1 MMKLTDKINKSRR
14 VINKAL
20 RLFNQDKLAVAWT
33 GGKDSTVLLHLVREI
48 SGGKVRLPVVFNDST
63 MEFDEVYE
71 LVDRLEKDWG
81 LDLIRIAHPSK
92 KLKKIDG
99 EKIRELKIEAIKKA
113 VKEHSLE
120 ALMVGIRW
128 DEHKARAKEK
138 YFSPRKD
145 HMRIHPILHFT
156 EKDIWEYIK
165 RFKLPYVSLY
175 DRGYRSLGEK
185 PFTKPAKKKGR
196 ERSGREADKE
206 EVMVRLRALGYW

>member
-1 MMKLTDKINKSRR
+1 MRLKRKIAKSKK
-14 VINKAL
+14 VIDRAMG
-20 RLFNQDKLAVAWT
+20 LFPQDKLAVAWT
-33 GGKDSTVLLHLVREI
+33 GGKDSTVLLHLVRQI
-48 SGGKVRLPVVFNDST
+48 GKGKVSLRVMFNDSR

-81 LDLIRIAHPSK
+81 LDLIRIAHPK
-92 KLKKIDG
+92 DQLRRIEANKA
-99 EKIRELKIEAIKKA
+99 RELKIEAIKKA
-113 VKEHSLE
+113 VKGYGLE
-120 ALMVGIRW
+120 GLMVGIRW

-145 HMRIHPILHFT
+145 HMRVHPILHFT

-185 PFTKPAKKKGR
+185 PFTKPAKKKAG

-206 EVMVRLRALGYW
+206 EVMARLRALGYW